1 VKGGLVSSGGRMA
14 SVTLLEQS
22 GYRTAASTDPSASA
36 VDEAQ
41 YQSHEGP
48 CLDAVDAPLVYAQS
62 FPDER

>member
-1 VKGGLVSSGGRMA
+1 MA